1 MKSKNVRNFIL
12 GLIAGG
18 VALLVAAVFRVVA
31 GGLFVPELASQTLFS
46 LVPGQVE
53 SFSVETFGSLA
64 KYSAFTMA
72 IIVNLVLYGGLAVLL
87 HKIYT
92 RLASK
97 GPAVNLL
104 QLSFIPYVVMAAIS
118 AFLLQLNELLTG
130 SSEIQYALL
139 FLLLPNV
146 AYGYTLSYLFQR
158 GDNIAKTRRRRRID
172 SPHTVASSAD
182 TDGKEEKG
190 KEKKSDMPATTA
202 AAAAPQPAVP
212 KISRRQFISM
222 AAGTA
227 AAAAVFFLARDFV
240 FHKESSMPLSI
251 SKTPMPPLPSN
262 IPPGSIFAQQALAP
276 FVASELT
283 PNDKFYRIDT
293 NIIVPSVDANSWRLN
308 VRGLVKNGPMQ
319 FTYDELKAMPS
330 VSEYA
335 TLECISDKI
344 DGDLISTA
352 HWKGVPLKSILEKA
366 QVLPEAIYVVFR
378 CYDGYDVGIPLD
390 RGLMDGTI
398 LAYEMNGTPLPA
410 EHGFPV
416 RAIVPG
422 LYGMM
427 NAKWI
432 TDIELVDKI
441 YEGFWQRRGWANA
454 AKYQTHSKIAIP
466 GDALQNRLVEELS
479 TTNVATVGNKSPIAG
494 IAFAGDRGISKV
506 EVSTDGG
513 NTWQTSTIKDPL
525 SSNSWVLWALEWIP
539 QNPGKYNIVV
549 RAIDKAGNVQTAEIR
564 DNFPSG
570 ATGYHS
576 VEENVVA

>member
-1 MKSKNVRNFIL
+1 MRNKNARNFIL
-12 GLIAGG
+12 GLIAGS
-18 VALLVAAVFRVVA
+18 VALLVAAAFRVAA
-31 GGLFVPELASQTLFS
+31 GGLFIPELASQTLFS
-46 LVPGQVE
+46 LTPGEVE

-64 KYSAFTMA
+64 KYSAFTIA
-72 IIVNLVLYGGLAVLL
+72 IVVNLVLYGSLAILL
-87 HKIYT
+87 HKIYI

-97 GPAVNLL
+97 RPVVNLL
-104 QLSFIPYVVMAAIS
+104 QLSFIPYFVMAAIS

-130 SSEIQYALL
+130 SSEIQYALV

-146 AYGYTLSYLFQR
+146 AYGGTLSYLFQR
-158 GDNIAKTRRRRRID
+158 GGTAAKRID
-172 SPHTVASSAD
+172 FHAKSEANVQEAR
-182 TDGKEEKG
+182 
-190 KEKKSDMPATTA
+190 KKPGI
-202 AAAAPQPAVP
+202 AAAPSSAGP

-222 AAGTA
+222 AAS
-227 AAAAVFFLARDFV
+227 AAVVAALFLWARGFL
-240 FHKESSMPLSI
+240 FHRQSSMPISI
-251 SKTPMPPLPSN
+251 SKTPMPPPSN
-262 IPPGSIFAQQALAP
+262 IPAGSIFAQQALAP
-276 FVASELT
+276 LVASEVT

-293 NIIVPSVDANSWRLN
+293 NIIVPSVDANTWRLN

-319 FTYDELKAMPS
+319 FTYDELKSMPS
-330 VSEYA
+330 ISEYA

-352 HWKGVPLKSILEKA
+352 NWKGVPLKSILEKA
-366 QVLPEAIYVVFR
+366 QVLPGAIYVVFR

-398 LAYEMNGTPLPA
+398 LAYEMNGTSLPA
-410 EHGFPV
+410 EHGFPL

-432 TDIELVDKI
+432 TDIELVNKI
-441 YEGFWQRRGWANA
+441 YEGFWQRRGWANNA
-454 AKYQTHSKIAIP
+454 QYQTHSKIAIP

-479 TTNVATVGNKSPIAG
+479 TTNVATVGNKSPLAG

-549 RAIDKAGNVQTAEIR
+549 RATDKAGNVQTAEIR

>member
-1 MKSKNVRNFIL
+1 
-12 GLIAGG
+12 
-18 VALLVAAVFRVVA
+18 
-31 GGLFVPELASQTLFS
+31 
-46 LVPGQVE
+46 
-53 SFSVETFGSLA
+53 
-64 KYSAFTMA
+64 
-72 IIVNLVLYGGLAVLL
+72 
-87 HKIYT
+87 
-92 RLASK
+92 
-97 GPAVNLL
+97 
-104 QLSFIPYVVMAAIS
+104 
-118 AFLLQLNELLTG
+118 
-130 SSEIQYALL
+130 
-139 FLLLPNV
+139 
-146 AYGYTLSYLFQR
+146 
-158 GDNIAKTRRRRRID
+158 
-172 SPHTVASSAD
+172 
-182 TDGKEEKG
+182 
-190 KEKKSDMPATTA
+190 
-202 AAAAPQPAVP
+202 
-212 KISRRQFISM
+212 
-222 AAGTA
+222 
-227 AAAAVFFLARDFV
+227 
-240 FHKESSMPLSI
+240 
-251 SKTPMPPLPSN
+251 
-262 IPPGSIFAQQALAP
+262 
-276 FVASELT
+276 VASELT

-366 QVLPEAIYVVFR
+366 QVLPGAIYVVFR

-398 LAYEMNGTPLPA
+398 LAYEMNGTPLPP

-441 YEGFWQRRGWANA
+441 YMGFWQRRGWANN
-454 AKYQTHSKIAIP
+454 AKYQTHSKIAFP
-466 GDALQNRLVEELS
+466 GDALRNRLAEDLS
-479 TTNVATVGNKSPIAG
+479 SLNNSVMVGKKSPIAG

-506 EVSTDGG
+506 EVSVDGG
-513 NTWQTSTIKDPL
+513 NTWQTASIKDPL

-539 QNPGKYNIVV
+539 QNKGKYNIVV
-549 RAIDKAGNVQTAEIR
+549 RATDKAGNMQTAEIR
-564 DNFPSG
+564 DNYPRG

-576 VEENVVA
+576 VEENVEA

>member
-1 MKSKNVRNFIL
+1 MKNETGRNFIF
-12 GLIAGG
+12 GIIAGG
-18 VALLVAAVFRVVA
+18 LALTVAAFFRSIA
-31 GGLFVPELASQTLFS
+31 GGLFIPELASQTLFS
-46 LVPGQVE
+46 LTPGQVE

-64 KYSAFTMA
+64 KYSAFSGA
-72 IIVNLVLYGGLAVLL
+72 IILNLAIYGGLGILL
-87 HKIYT
+87 HKIYVK
-92 RLASK
+92 LAGKS
-97 GPAVNLL
+97 AVLNLV
-104 QLSFIPYVVMAAIS
+104 QLSFIPYFVMAAIS
-118 AFLLQLNELLTG
+118 AILLQLNELLTG
-130 SSEIQYALL
+130 SSEIQYALI

-146 AYGYTLSYLFQR
+146 AFGRTLSYLFGR
-158 GDNIAKTRRRRRID
+158 GTSKTKQVPPKEGKTEVPDKTISVRMPESTRI
-172 SPHTVASSAD
+172 SRKQFITMAAS
-182 TDGKEEKG
+182 TLV
-190 KEKKSDMPATTA
+190 A
-202 AAAAPQPAVP
+202 AALFFWAREFLFHSQP
-212 KISRRQFISM
+212 
-222 AAGTA
+222 
-227 AAAAVFFLARDFV
+227 
-240 FHKESSMPLSI
+240 SMPVSTP
-251 SKTPMPPLPSN
+251 KTPMPAPNVPA
-262 IPPGSIFAQQALAP
+262 GSIFAEQTFAP

-319 FTYDELKAMPS
+319 FTYDELKALSS

-344 DGDLISTA
+344 VGDLISTA

-366 QVLPEAIYVVFR
+366 QALPEAIYIVFR
-378 CYDGYDVGIPLD
+378 CADGYDVGIPID

-398 LAYEMNGTPLPA
+398 LAYEMNGVPLPN

-441 YEGFWQRRGWANA
+441 YEGFWQRRGWANN
-454 AKYQTHSKIAIP
+454 AKYQTHSKIVFP
-466 GDALQNRLVEELS
+466 GDTLRNRFDALSAN
-479 TTNVATVGNKSPIAG
+479 TAIVGSKTPIAG

-513 NTWQTSTIKDPL
+513 NTWQPADIKDPL
-525 SSNSWVLWALEWIP
+525 SANSWVLWALDWIP
-539 QNPGKYNIVV
+539 QNKGRYNIVV
-549 RAIDKAGNVQTAEIR
+549 RATDKAGNIQSGEVR
-564 DNFPSG
+564 DIYPNG

-576 VEENVVA
+576 VEEEIA

>member
-1 MKSKNVRNFIL
+1 MKSKNVRIFIL

-31 GGLFVPELASQTLFS
+31 GGLFVPELASETLFS

-97 GPAVNLL
+97 SPAVNLL

-118 AFLLQLNELLTG
+118 AFLLQLNELLID
-130 SSEIQYALL
+130 SSEIQYALI

-146 AYGYTLSYLFQR
+146 AYGGMLSHLFQR
-158 GDNIAKTRRRRRID
+158 GGTIAKR
-172 SPHTVASSAD
+172 
-182 TDGKEEKG
+182 
-190 KEKKSDMPATTA
+190 KKPSM
-202 AAAAPQPAVP
+202 AAAPSAVP

-222 AAGTA
+222 AASA
-227 AAAAVFFLARDFV
+227 VVVAAVFFLARGFL
-240 FHKESSMPLSI
+240 FHRQPSMPVSI
-251 SKTPMPPLPSN
+251 SKTPMPPPSN
-262 IPPGSIFAQQALAP
+262 IPAGSIFAQQALAP
-276 FVASELT
+276 LVASELT

-293 NIIVPSVDANSWRLN
+293 DLIVPSVDANTWRLN

-319 FTYDELKAMPS
+319 FTYDELKSMPS
-330 VSEYA
+330 ISEYA

-352 HWKGVPLKSILEKA
+352 NWKGVPLKSILEKA
-366 QVLPEAIYVVFR
+366 QPLPEAIYIVFR

-441 YEGFWQRRGWANA
+441 YEGFWQRRGWANN
-454 AKYQTHSKIAIP
+454 AKYQTHSKIAMP
-466 GDALQNRLVEELS
+466 GDTLQNRLVEELS

-549 RAIDKAGNVQTAEIR
+549 RATDKAGNVQTAEIR
-564 DNFPSG
+564 DNFPNG

-576 VEENVVA
+576 AEENVVA